1 MEQVPLTAFT
11 HLGGPATPTL
21 GGVLGSL
28 GGGAPISRL
37 VLLHLLDHRIF
48 WQVHLEVAEIKAGR
62 NDIHVRHV
70 PPSAPP
76 VAQHLLQR
84 WIKPTQQLS

>member
-1 MEQVPLTAFT
+1 MGAIAAYCFHSCSWGSCHPRSW
-11 HLGGPATPTL
+11 
-21 GGVLGSL
+21 GSL
-28 GGGAPISRL
+28 GGLGGGASIGRL

-48 WQVHLEVAEIKAGR
+48 WQVHFQVAEIKAGR

-76 VAQHLLQR
+76 IAQDLLQ
-84 WIKPTQQLS
+84 